1 MYLNDGSAASQ
12 PPRASMSA
20 YSSLSGSPQDAS
32 KKTPLRIGLGCVV
45 AALSAYVLFHGVPG
59 AALPADVS
67 ESTCGGVPEKSPAM
81 VRRTLDGK
89 VRNVL
94 ITGGAGFI
102 ASHFALALLDRR
114 GFNVTVL
121 DDMSRGSMDT
131 VIRLQ
136 ALAKQSNEPL
146 AFEQLDVSNQNAVE
160 EVLRARRI
168 DTVVHFSGNAY
179 VGESMAHPED
189 YFQNITVRLLI
200 PRPSPQPGLSSQPAS

>member
-1 MYLNDGSAASQ
+1 MLQTQ
-12 PPRASMSA
+12 PRMHTHTTALILRACKRTRAM
-20 YSSLSGSPQDAS
+20 
-32 KKTPLRIGLGCVV
+32 LRAC
-45 AALSAYVLFHGVPG
+45 
-59 AALPADVS
+59 
-67 ESTCGGVPEKSPAM
+67 
-81 VRRTLDGK
+81 
-89 VRNVL
+89 N
-94 ITGGAGFI
+94 
-102 ASHFALALLDRR
+102 SHNTR
-114 GFNVTVL
+114 GF
-121 DDMSRGSMDT
+121 MSDETDRP

>member
-1 MYLNDGSAASQ
+1 MFE
-12 PPRASMSA
+12 
-20 YSSLSGSPQDAS
+20 
-32 KKTPLRIGLGCVV
+32 IIVV
-45 AALSAYVLFHGVPG
+45 ASVVVGCNSVAVG
-59 AALPADVS
+59 
-67 ESTCGGVPEKSPAM
+67 C
-81 VRRTLDGK
+81 
-89 VRNVL
+89 
-94 ITGGAGFI
+94 GGAGFI

-121 DDMSRGSMDT
+121 DDMSRGSMAT